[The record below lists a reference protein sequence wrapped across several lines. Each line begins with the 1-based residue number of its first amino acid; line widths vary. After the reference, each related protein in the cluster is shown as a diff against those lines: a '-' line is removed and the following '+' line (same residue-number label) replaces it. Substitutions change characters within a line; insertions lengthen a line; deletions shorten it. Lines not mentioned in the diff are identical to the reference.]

1 MAEISSIAAYP
12 TRQDGGTASPAS
24 RQQGN
29 ELGTDTFLKLMVA
42 QMRHQ
47 DPFSGGQGMQDFLAQ
62 LAQFSMLERLVK
74 VQQTLETFH
83 AQQAPLQ
90 ALRLLDTM
98 VEVVAGDGVSTQGK
112 VTSVRF
118 ADGMPL
124 LTVQGKEYP
133 LNAVIMAGSFA
144 DMAGPSVK

>member
-1 MAEISSIAAYP
+1 MAEINTIAAYP
-12 TRQDGGTASPAS
+12 THQGGGTASPAS
-24 RQQGN
+24 RQQGA
-29 ELGTDTFLKLMVA
+29 ELGTDVFLKLMVA

-74 VQQTLETFH
+74 VQQTLEDFH

-90 ALRLLDTM
+90 ALRLLDTT
-98 VEVVAGDGVSTQGK
+98 VEVMGKDGVSTQGK
-112 VTSVRF
+112 VTAVRF
-118 ADGMPL
+118 ADGLPV

-133 LNAVIMAGSFA
+133 LSGVIRAGSFA
-144 DMAGPSVK
+144 DPAGPS

>member
-1 MAEISSIAAYP
+1 MTNINTIAAYP
-12 TRQDGGTASPAS
+12 TRQDGGTASPVT
-24 RQQGN
+24 RQQGA

-74 VQQTLETFH
+74 VQQTLEDFH

-90 ALRLLDTM
+90 ALRLLDTT
-98 VEVVAGDGVSTQGK
+98 VEVMDGDGVSTQGK
-112 VTSVRF
+112 VTAVRF
-118 ADGMPL
+118 ADGLPL

-133 LNAVIMAGSFA
+133 LDAVIRAGSFA
-144 DMAGPSVK
+144 DTAAPS